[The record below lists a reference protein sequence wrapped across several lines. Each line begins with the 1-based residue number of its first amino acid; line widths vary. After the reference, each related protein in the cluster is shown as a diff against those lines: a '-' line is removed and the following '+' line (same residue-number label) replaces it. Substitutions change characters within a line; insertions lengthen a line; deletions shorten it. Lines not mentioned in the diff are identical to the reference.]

1 MTQELYKTNISDAR
15 WYAYDVPG
23 NLGWLAYLV
32 GLIRIALKRPTFLE
46 LPAVLVLAVCAII
59 PALLMLTGIGELI
72 HERIRKQDRI
82 LPKWQLHLGFGALT
96 LGGLTGMILSAAAII
111 VSISHGMKLGACGEL
126 LTMSLGSLLCFVF
139 AGLLYRGYK
148 RQRPE
153 GETMTI
159 HEFGKGN
166 PRTVVLIHP
175 SLVRWDYFEYVIP
188 LMEQNYHLVIP
199 ALPGYDPDRQSEFT
213 SIEEIADELA
223 DWLLANGHP
232 EIDCIYG
239 CSMGGSIVIRF
250 LSDKRVKARSAVID
264 GGITPYQLPRIATR
278 FIALRDYLMIAM
290 GKLGGV
296 KLLEKAF
303 ATDEYSAEDLQYIAD
318 VLHSLSRKTIW
329 RTFDSCNNYPMQ
341 EPVEIACEHIE
352 YWYAQ
357 AEAKERAW
365 DIAYVKKHIPQA
377 AFRALEN
384 VGHGGLAPLQ
394 PERLAAGLES
404 AMSHGLPEFDT

>member
-1 MTQELYKTNISDAR
+1 MKHEIYKTNISDAR

-23 NLGWLAYLV
+23 NIGWIAYLI
-32 GLIRIALKRPTFLE
+32 GLIRIALKRPAFLE
-46 LPAVLVLAVCAII
+46 IPAVLDLSICAVI

-82 LPKWQLHLGFGALT
+82 LPKWQLHLGFGALM
-96 LGGLTGMILSAAAII
+96 LGGLIGMFLSAAAIV
-111 VSISHGMKLGACGEL
+111 VSISHGMKLAACGEL
-126 LTMSLGSLLCFVF
+126 LAMSLGGLLCFVF
-139 AGLLYRGYK
+139 AGLLFRGYK
-148 RQRPE
+148 RQRTE

-188 LMEQNYHLVIP
+188 LMERHYHLVIP
-199 ALPGYDPDRQSEFT
+199 ALPGYDPDRQSDFS
-213 SIEEIADELA
+213 SIEEIAEALA
-223 DWLLANGHP
+223 DWLLANGCP

-250 LSDKRVKARSAVID
+250 LADGKVRARSAVID
-264 GGITPYQLPRIATR
+264 GGITPYQLPWIATR
-278 FIALRDYLMIAM
+278 FIALRDYLMIAT
-290 GKLGGV
+290 GKLGGI
-296 KLLEKAF
+296 KLLEKTF
-303 ATDEYSAEDLQYIAD
+303 STDEYSAEDLRYIAD

-329 RTFDSCNNYPMQ
+329 RTFDSCNNYSMP
-341 EPVEIACEHIE
+341 EPVKIACKRIE

-357 AEAKERAW
+357 PEAKDRAW
-365 DIAYVKKHIPQA
+365 DIAYVKKHIPQTE
-377 AFRALEN
+377 FRALEN

-394 PERLAAGLES
+394 PERLAAGLEV
-404 AMSHGLPEFDT
+404 AMNG

>member
-1 MTQELYKTNISDAR
+1 MKHELYRTSISDAR
-15 WYAYDVPG
+15 WYAYDVPD
-23 NLGWLAYLV
+23 NLGWIAYLA
-32 GLIRIALKRPTFLE
+32 GLIRIAVKRPAFLE
-46 LPAVLVLAVCAII
+46 IPAVSVLVICAVV

-82 LPKWQLHLGFGALT
+82 LPKWQLHLGFGALM
-96 LGGLTGMILSAAAII
+96 LGGLTGMLLSAAAIVI
-111 VSISHGMKLGACGEL
+111 CISNSMKPGACGEL
-126 LTMSLGSLLCFVF
+126 LAMTLGGLFCFVF
-139 AGLLYRGYK
+139 AGLLFRGYK

-159 HEFGKGN
+159 HEFGKDN

-188 LMEQNYHLVIP
+188 LMEQNCHLVIP
-199 ALPGYDPDRQSEFT
+199 ALPGYDPDLQSDFT

-250 LSDKRVKARSAVID
+250 LSDGRVKARSAVID
-264 GGITPYQLPRIATR
+264 GGITPYQLPWIATR

-290 GKLGGV
+290 GKLGGI

-318 VLHSLSRKTIW
+318 VLHSISRKTIW
-329 RTFDSCNNYPMQ
+329 RTFDSCNNYSMP
-341 EPVEIACEHIE
+341 EPVEIACVHIK

-357 AEAKERAW
+357 AEAKERSW

-377 AFRALEN
+377 TFRELAG
-384 VGHGGLAPLQ
+384 VGHGGLAALQ
-394 PERLAAGLES
+394 PERLAAELES
-404 AMSHGLPEFDT
+404 MML